1 MQTKGFFGS
10 LFDYSF
16 SSYITPRIIKVLYV
30 LATVLVALWTLVI
43 ILVAFNASSTLG
55 ILTLLIL
62 GPIYFV
68 IAMIYARVLLETISA
83 FFRIH
88 DNVQEINQRG
98 GGAGG
103 NPVASPPPPREPEA
117 EPTSEAAPVA
127 VSSSAP
133 EPATAPLP
141 AGRFC
146 ENCGA
151 ERRPG
156 KAFCT
161 ACGERFE

>member
-1 MQTKGFFGS
+1 MQAKGFFGS

-16 SSYITPRIIKVLYV
+16 SSYITPKIIKVLYV

-43 ILVAFNASSTLG
+43 ILLAFRASSALG
-55 ILTLLIL
+55 ILALIIG

-68 IAMIYARVLLETISA
+68 IAMIGVRVTLEFLSA

-88 DNVQEINQRG
+88 GDVQEINQLV
-98 GGAGG
+98 GG
-103 NPVASPPPPREPEA
+103 NSVASVPPLTGLAPA
-117 EPTSEAAPVA
+117 PTSDTAAVA
-127 VSSSAP
+127 VSSPAP
-133 EPATAPLP
+133 EPT
-141 AGRFC
+141 GRFC
-146 ENCGA
+146 ENCGT

-161 ACGERFE
+161 ACGERFG

>member
-1 MQTKGFFGS
+1 MQARGFFAS

-43 ILVAFNASSTLG
+43 ILIAFNASSTLG
-55 ILTLLIL
+55 ILTLLIV

-68 IAMIYARVLLETISA
+68 LAMIYTRVLLELLSA

-88 DNVQEINQRG
+88 DDVQEINQRG
-98 GGAGG
+98 GGG
-103 NPVASPPPPREPEA
+103 NPVASPPPPP
-117 EPTSEAAPVA
+117 PTQPPSEAAPFVER
-127 VSSSAP
+127 SSES
-133 EPATAPLP
+133 EPATAPPPP
-141 AGRFC
+141 ARFC

>member
-1 MQTKGFFGS
+1 MQAKGFFAS

-43 ILVAFNASSTLG
+43 ILVAFKASSALG
-55 ILTLLIL
+55 ILALLIG

-68 IAMIYARVLLETISA
+68 IAMIGARVGLEFLSA

-88 DNVQEINQRG
+88 GDVQEINLR
-98 GGAGG
+98 AGG
-103 NPVASPPPPREPEA
+103 NSVALAPPLTGPATYRS
-117 EPTSEAAPVA
+117 SEAATVA
-127 VSSSAP
+127 VSSPAP
-133 EPATAPLP
+133 ESVPAPLR

-151 ERRPG
+151 ERSPG

-161 ACGERFE
+161 ACGERFD

>member
-1 MQTKGFFGS
+1 MQAKGFFGS

-43 ILVAFNASSTLG
+43 ILVAFRASSALG
-55 ILTLLIL
+55 ILALIIG
-62 GPIYFV
+62 GPIYFI
-68 IAMIYARVLLETISA
+68 IAMIGARVTLEFLSA

-88 DNVQEINQRG
+88 DNVHEINLGSG
-98 GGAGG
+98 GIA
-103 NPVASPPPPREPEA
+103 VASALLPTELAA
-117 EPTSEAAPVA
+117 EPTEAAPVP
-127 VSSSAP
+127 VRPSAP
-133 EPATAPLP
+133 EPAAAASP
-141 AGRFC
+141 AARFC
-146 ENCGA
+146 ENCGT

-161 ACGERFE
+161 ACGERFD

>member
-1 MQTKGFFGS
+1 MQAKGFFGS

-43 ILVAFNASSTLG
+43 ILIAFKASSGLG
-55 ILTLLIL
+55 IVALLIG

-68 IAMIYARVLLETISA
+68 IMMIGARVVLEFISA

-88 DNVQEINQRG
+88 GDVQEINVRG
-98 GGAGG
+98 GG
-103 NPVASPPPPREPEA
+103 NSVASAPPLT
-117 EPTSEAAPVA
+117 PTAAYPSSQGASVA
-127 VSSSAP
+127 VSSPAP
-133 EPATAPLP
+133 ESAAESSE

-146 ENCGA
+146 ESCGA
-151 ERRPG
+151 ERGPG
-156 KAFCT
+156 KAFCR
-161 ACGERFE
+161 ACGEPFD

>member
-1 MQTKGFFGS
+1 MQAKGFFGS

-43 ILVAFNASSTLG
+43 ILIAFKASSTLG
-55 ILTLLIL
+55 ILALLIG

-68 IAMIYARVLLETISA
+68 ITMIGARVGLEFLSA

-88 DNVQEINQRG
+88 GDVQEINLR
-98 GGAGG
+98 AGG
-103 NPVASPPPPREPEA
+103 TSVASAAPLA
-117 EPTSEAAPVA
+117 VLATDPTSEAAAVA
-127 VSSSAP
+127 VSSPPPEHTGAAP
-133 EPATAPLP
+133 SP

-146 ENCGA
+146 ENCGT

-161 ACGERFE
+161 ACGERFD

>member
-1 MQTKGFFGS
+1 MQAKGFFGS

-30 LATVLVALWTLVI
+30 LATVLIALWTLAI
-43 ILVAFNASSTLG
+43 ILIAFKASSALG
-55 ILTLLIL
+55 ILALLIG

-68 IAMIYARVLLETISA
+68 ITMIGARVGLEFLSA

-88 DNVQEINQRG
+88 GDVQAINLR
-98 GGAGG
+98 AGSS
-103 NPVASPPPPREPEA
+103 VAL
-117 EPTSEAAPVA
+117 AAPLASVATDPNAETAAAA
-127 VSSSAP
+127 VSSPAP
-133 EPATAPLP
+133 EPAAAPSQ
-141 AGRFC
+141 AARFC

-161 ACGERFE
+161 ACGERFD